1 MDIDIRTL
9 LSRLNPAC
17 RHAMEQAAQSC
28 VRQTHYNVDVE
39 HLLLALIETDAP
51 DLRAVLAHF
60 DITAEELGAQ
70 LQKAVDQFKRGNGRT
85 PALSPNFAPLLQEAW
100 LLSSMLLGEQQVRSG
115 TLVLALLEVDSL
127 RGLLLESAP
136 ALLKIPRAS
145 LRDALPALLADSPED
160 TGGAGR
166 DSAARAAAPGA
177 PGASAAAGA
186 PPARAMPTL
195 SGNAT
200 GSGNAT
206 RQAALEQ
213 YTVDLTALAREGAI
227 DPIRGRDGEIRQ
239 LIDVLLR
246 RRQNNPILTGEAGVG
261 KTAVVEG
268 FAQRIVHGD
277 VPPALANVSVRSL
290 DLALLQAGAGIKG
303 EFENRL
309 KSVISEVKA
318 SPTPVILFI
327 DEAHQL
333 IGAGGSEGQGDAA
346 NMLKPALARGELR
359 TIAATTWAEYKKYVE
374 RDPALARR
382 FQVVKVEEPSEAVAI
397 EMLRGMVQKLEA
409 HHGVE
414 ILDEAV
420 RDAVKLSHRYISGRQ
435 LPDKAISVLDTACAR
450 VAIGQSSEP
459 EELEA
464 LSRAIETAE
473 NHLRILRHESAT
485 GAERGDA
492 IAARERQ
499 LAEDRARHARLTDKL
514 ATEKRAVTEILV
526 WRRKI
531 AQHLAA
537 ADSRRGETGGNRA
550 QDISGK
556 ESSVTGKSGAHGDAN
571 THATADAPETPE
583 TPDGVESFEGDD
595 DASLT
600 ANLSRLEKGLE
611 AVQNDEPLVP
621 VCVDSNVVANVI
633 SGWTGIPVGR
643 MLADELHTVLYLQDK
658 LAERVVGQNEALD
671 TIARRIRTFRADL
684 DDPGKPVGV
693 FLLVGPSGVGK
704 TETAAALAD
713 MLYGGERNMITVNM
727 SEFQE
732 AHSVSGLKGAPPGYV
747 GYGRG
752 GVLTEAVRRR
762 PYSVVLLDEM
772 EKAHPDVLELFF
784 QVFDKGTMEDG
795 EGVPID
801 FKNTLIL
808 LTSNAAQDVIT
819 DACQGGRRPPPDALI
834 DALRPALVRQFSPAF
849 LGRLVLV
856 PYYPLG
862 DAQIASIVELKLE
875 RLAQRF
881 VRNHHAPLTWDDALA
896 QLITQRCKEVDSGAR
911 NVDHILTQAV
921 MPELARQVLERIS
934 IARPFSGVHIG
945 VSAQGDIA
953 FRFRSSDEV

>member
-9 LSRLNPAC
+9 LSRLNPEC
-17 RHAMEQAAQSC
+17 KLAMEQAAQLC

-39 HLLLALIETDAP
+39 HLLLTLLESDAP
-51 DLRAVLAHF
+51 DLKAILAHF
-60 DITAEELGAQ
+60 AVKPETLSAQ
-70 LQKAVDQFKRGNGRT
+70 LQKTVDGFKRGNGRT
-85 PALSPNFAPLLQEAW
+85 PALSPNFSPLFQEAW
-100 LLSSMLLGEQQVRSG
+100 LLSSMLLGEQQIRSG
-115 TLVLALLEVDSL
+115 TLVLALLEVDTL
-127 RGLLLESAP
+127 RGMLLESAP
-136 ALLKIPRAS
+136 ALLNFPRAA
-145 LRDALPALLADSPED
+145 LRDRLAAILAGSSEDAGGSHMPGQDSEAAQPGAASASASSVAREAGAMPNIA
-160 TGGAGR
+160 GGAG
-166 DSAARAAAPGA
+166 
-177 PGASAAAGA
+177 
-186 PPARAMPTL
+186 
-195 SGNAT
+195 
-200 GSGNAT
+200 GSG
-206 RQAALEQ
+206 RKSALEL
-213 YTVDLTALAREGAI
+213 YTVDMTGLAREGKI
-227 DPIRGRDGEIRQ
+227 DPIRGRDAEIRQ

-268 FAQRIVHGD
+268 FAQRIVQGD
-277 VPPALANVSVRSL
+277 VPPALVNVSVRSL
-290 DLALLQAGAGIKG
+290 DLALLQAGAGVKG

-309 KSVISEVKA
+309 KSVIAEVKA
-318 SPTPVILFI
+318 SPVPVILFI

-346 NMLKPALARGELR
+346 NLLKPALARGELR

-397 EMLRGMVQKLEA
+397 DMLRGMVQKLEE

-414 ILDEAV
+414 ILDDAV

-450 VAIGQSSEP
+450 VAIGQSGTP
-459 EELEA
+459 EEIEA
-464 LSRAIETAE
+464 LGRTIEAAE
-473 NHLRILRHESAT
+473 HQLRILRHEAAT
-485 GAERGDA
+485 GADRADA
-492 IAARERQ
+492 IAVTTKQLDDARAQRS
-499 LAEDRARHARLTDKL
+499 RLTDKL
-514 ATEKRAVTEILV
+514 ATEKRAVEEILA
-526 WRRKI
+526 WRKKI
-531 AQHLAA
+531 RGYLSDPDSA
-537 ADSRRGETGGNRA
+537 ADGE
-550 QDISGK
+550 
-556 ESSVTGKSGAHGDAN
+556 DA
-571 THATADAPETPE
+571 
-583 TPDGVESFEGDD
+583 
-595 DASLT
+595 ASL
-600 ANLSRLEKGLE
+600 AVNLSRLEKGLE
-611 AVQNDEPLVP
+611 AMQNDEPMVP
-621 VCVDSNVVANVI
+621 VCVDSETVAQVI

-658 LAERVVGQNEALD
+658 LAERVVGQDEALD
-671 TIARRIRTFRADL
+671 AIARRVRTFRADL

-704 TETAAALAD
+704 TETACALAD

-784 QVFDKGTMEDG
+784 QVFDKGVMEDG

-819 DACQGGRRPPPDALI
+819 EASRGGRRPPPDELI
-834 DALRPALVRQFSPAF
+834 EKLRPALLRQFSPAF

-856 PYYPLG
+856 PYYHLG
-862 DAQIASIVELKLE
+862 DAQISAIVNLKLE

-881 VRNHHAPLTWDDALA
+881 ERNHHAGLTWDEDVAT
-896 QLITQRCKEVDSGAR
+896 LIAQRCKEVDSGAR
-911 NVDHILTQAV
+911 NVDHILTQSV
-921 MPELARQVLERIS
+921 LPELARQVLERIS
-934 IARPFSGVHIG
+934 ISEPFGGVHLALTPAGAIE
-945 VSAQGDIA
+945 
-953 FRFRSSDEV
+953 FRFLSSEEA

>member
-9 LSRLNPAC
+9 LSRLNPEC
-17 RHAMEQAAQSC
+17 KLAMEQAAQLC

-39 HLLLALIETDAP
+39 HLLLTLLESDAP
-51 DLRAVLAHF
+51 DLKAVLSHF
-60 DITAEELGAQ
+60 GIKPDTLTAQ
-70 LQKAVDQFKRGNGRT
+70 LQKAVDAFKRGNGRT
-85 PALSPNFAPLLQEAW
+85 PALSPNFSQLFQEAW

-127 RGLLLESAP
+127 RGMLLESAP
-136 ALLKIPRAS
+136 ALLNIPRAT
-145 LRDALPALLADSPED
+145 LRERLAAILAGSAEDA
-160 TGGAGR
+160 GGAQA
-166 DSAARAAAPGA
+166 SADAASNSGSNANTAAAP
-177 PGASAAAGA
+177 
-186 PPARAMPTL
+186 RAMPTMN
-195 SGNAT
+195 GQT
-200 GSGNAT
+200 GG
-206 RQAALEQ
+206 QAGGRPSALDQ
-213 YTVDLTALAREGAI
+213 FTVDMTSLAREGKI
-227 DPIRGRDGEIRQ
+227 DPIRGRDSEIRQ

-268 FAQRIVHGD
+268 FAQRIVQGD
-277 VPPALANVSVRSL
+277 VPPALVNVSVRSL
-290 DLALLQAGAGIKG
+290 DLALLQAGAGVKG

-309 KSVISEVKA
+309 KSVIAEVKA
-318 SPTPVILFI
+318 SPVPVILFI

-346 NMLKPALARGELR
+346 NLLKPALARGELR

-397 EMLRGMVQKLEA
+397 DMLRGMVRKLEE

-414 ILDEAV
+414 ILDDAV

-450 VAIGQSSEP
+450 VAIGQNGVP
-459 EELEA
+459 EDIEA
-464 LSRAIETAE
+464 LGRSLDTAE
-473 NHLRILRHESAT
+473 HQLRIYRHEAAT
-485 GAERGDA
+485 GADRADA
-492 IAARERQ
+492 IAALTKQLEEERAQ
-499 LAEDRARHARLTDKL
+499 RTRLTDKL
-514 ATEKRAVTEILV
+514 ATEKRAVDEILA
-526 WRRKI
+526 WRKKI
-531 AQHLAA
+531 RSHL
-537 ADSRRGETGGNRA
+537 DGEA
-550 QDISGK
+550 LP
-556 ESSVTGKSGAHGDAN
+556 
-571 THATADAPETPE
+571 ADA
-583 TPDGVESFEGDD
+583 DGDD
-595 DASLT
+595 AESLT

-611 AVQNDEPLVP
+611 AVQNDEPMVP
-621 VCVDSNVVANVI
+621 VCVDSETVAQVI

-658 LAERVVGQNEALD
+658 LAERVVGQDQALD
-671 TIARRIRTFRADL
+671 AIARRVRTFRADL

-704 TETAAALAD
+704 TETAFALAD

-784 QVFDKGTMEDG
+784 QVFDKGVMEDG
-795 EGVPID
+795 EGVHID

-819 DACQGGRRPPPDALI
+819 DACRGGRRPPPEEI
-834 DALRPALVRQFSPAF
+834 IEKLRPALLKQFSPAF
-849 LGRLVLV
+849 LGRLVIV
-856 PYYPLG
+856 PYYHLG
-862 DAQIASIVELKLE
+862 DAQINAIVSLKLA
-875 RLAQRF
+875 RIATRF
-881 VRNHHAPLTWDDALA
+881 ERNHHARFTWDEAVA
-896 QLITQRCKEVDSGAR
+896 TLIAQRCKEVDSGAR

-921 MPELARQVLERIS
+921 LPELARQVLERIS
-934 IARPFSGVHIG
+934 IAEPFGGVHLTL
-945 VSAQGDIA
+945 SATGEIA
-953 FRFRSSDEV
+953 FRFFAPEEA

>member
-9 LSRLNPAC
+9 LGRLNPEC
-17 RHAMEQAAQSC
+17 KLAMEQAAQLC

-39 HLLLALIETDAP
+39 HLLLVLLEADAP
-51 DLRAVLAHF
+51 DLKAILGHF
-60 DITAEELGAQ
+60 GIKPETLTAQ
-70 LQKAVDQFKRGNGRT
+70 LQKAVDAFKRGNGRT
-85 PALSPNFAPLLQEAW
+85 PALSPNFSPLFQEAW
-100 LLSSMLLGEQQVRSG
+100 LLSSMLLGEQQIRSG
-115 TLVLALLEVDSL
+115 TLALALLEVDSL
-127 RGLLLESAP
+127 RGMLLESAP
-136 ALLKIPRAS
+136 ALLNIPRAN
-145 LRDALPALLADSPED
+145 LRERLAAILAGSAEDA
-160 TGGAGR
+160 GGAQTP
-166 DSAARAAAPGA
+166 AAAPDA
-177 PGASAAAGA
+177 QTAK
-186 PPARAMPTL
+186 AMPTMAP
-195 SGNAT
+195 NAN
-200 GSGNAT
+200 G
-206 RQAALEQ
+206 RQSALDQ
-213 YTVDLTALAREGAI
+213 FTVDMTGLAREGKI
-227 DPIRGRDGEIRQ
+227 DPIRGRDSEIRQ

-268 FAQRIVHGD
+268 FAQRIVQGD
-277 VPPALANVSVRSL
+277 VPPALVNVSVRSL
-290 DLALLQAGAGIKG
+290 DLALLQAGAGVKG

-309 KSVISEVKA
+309 KSVIAEVKA
-318 SPTPVILFI
+318 SPVPVILFI

-346 NMLKPALARGELR
+346 NLLKPALARGELR

-397 EMLRGMVQKLEA
+397 DMLRGMVRKLEE

-414 ILDEAV
+414 ILDDAV

-450 VAIGQSSEP
+450 VAIGQNGVP
-459 EELEA
+459 EDIEA
-464 LSRAIETAE
+464 LGRSIDTAE
-473 NHLRILRHESAT
+473 NQLRIYRHEAAT
-485 GAERGDA
+485 GTDRAEA
-492 IAARERQ
+492 IAALSKTLEEERTQ
-499 LAEDRARHARLTDKL
+499 RARLTDKL
-514 ATEKRAVTEILV
+514 ATEKRAVDEILA
-526 WRRKI
+526 WRKKI
-531 AQHLAA
+531 RDFVEQDTPAA
-537 ADSRRGETGGNRA
+537 HED
-550 QDISGK
+550 
-556 ESSVTGKSGAHGDAN
+556 
-571 THATADAPETPE
+571 
-583 TPDGVESFEGDD
+583 GDD
-595 DASLT
+595 AESLT

-621 VCVDSNVVANVI
+621 VCVDSETVAKVI

-658 LAERVVGQNEALD
+658 LAERVVGQDEALD
-671 TIARRIRTFRADL
+671 AIARRVRTFRADL

-693 FLLVGPSGVGK
+693 FMLVGPSGVGK
-704 TETAAALAD
+704 TETAFALAD

-784 QVFDKGTMEDG
+784 QVFDKGVMEDG

-819 DACQGGRRPPPDALI
+819 DACRGGRRPPPEEI
-834 DALRPALVRQFSPAF
+834 IEKLRPALLRQFSPAF

-856 PYYPLG
+856 PYYHLG
-862 DAQIASIVELKLE
+862 DAQINAIVTLKLE
-875 RLAQRF
+875 RIAKRF
-881 VRNHHAPLTWDDALA
+881 ERNHHAPLTWDESVAT
-896 QLITQRCKEVDSGAR
+896 LIAQRCKEVDSGAR

-921 MPELARQVLERIS
+921 LPELAQQVLERIS
-934 IARPFSGVHIG
+934 ISEPFGGVHLTL
-945 VSAQGDIA
+945 SAADEIV
-953 FRFRSSDEV
+953 FRFAPAEA

>member
-9 LSRLNPAC
+9 LSRLNPVC
-17 RHAMEQAAQSC
+17 KHAMELAAQLC

-39 HLLLALIETDAP
+39 HLLLQLLESDAP
-51 DLRAVLAHF
+51 DLRAILERFNVPA
-60 DITAEELGAQ
+60 ANVVAQ

-85 PALSPNFAPLLQEAW
+85 PALSPNFSPLFQEAW
-100 LLSSMLLGEQQVRSG
+100 LLSSILLGEQQVRSG
-115 TLVLALLEVDSL
+115 TTLLALLEVDSL
-127 RGLLLESAP
+127 RAMLLDSAP
-136 ALLKIPRAS
+136 ALLAIPRAS
-145 LRDALPALLADSPED
+145 LRDALAAVLAGSSEDGGRASAPVPAA
-160 TGGAGR
+160 GA
-166 DSAARAAAPGA
+166 AQAAAPQA
-177 PGASAAAGA
+177 SMPVMPSAAG
-186 PPARAMPTL
+186 PG
-195 SGNAT
+195 GNGR
-200 GSGNAT
+200 GS
-206 RQAALEQ
+206 ALEQ

-227 DPIRGRDGEIRQ
+227 DPICGRDAEIRQ

-268 FAQRIVHGD
+268 FAQRIVQGQ
-277 VPPALANVSVRSL
+277 VPPALVNVCVRSL
-290 DLALLQAGAGIKG
+290 DLALLQAGAGVKG
-303 EFENRL
+303 EFESRL
-309 KSVISEVKA
+309 KSVIAEVKA
-318 SPTPVILFI
+318 SPVPVILFI

-346 NMLKPALARGELR
+346 NLLKPALARGELR

-397 EMLRGMVQKLEA
+397 EMLRGMVAKLSL

-450 VAIGQSSEP
+450 VAIGQSGVP
-459 EELEA
+459 EEIEA
-464 LSRAIETAE
+464 LGRAIESSE
-473 NHLRILRHESAT
+473 SQLRILRHEAAT
-485 GAERGDA
+485 GADHDDA
-492 IAARERQ
+492 IGALAVQLEERSVQ
-499 LAEDRARHARLTDKL
+499 HARLTDKL
-514 ATEKRAVTEILV
+514 ATERRAVDEILA
-526 WRRKI
+526 WRSRI
-531 AQHLAA
+531 ARHLAGQEQA
-537 ADSRRGETGGNRA
+537 SEGE
-550 QDISGK
+550 
-556 ESSVTGKSGAHGDAN
+556 
-571 THATADAPETPE
+571 
-583 TPDGVESFEGDD
+583 DG
-595 DASLT
+595 ASLR
-600 ANLSRLEKGLE
+600 ANLGRLEKGLE
-611 AVQNDEPLVP
+611 AVQSDEPMVP
-621 VCVDSNVVANVI
+621 VCVDSGMVASVI
-633 SGWTGIPVGR
+633 SGWTGIPVGS
-643 MLADELHTVLYLQDK
+643 MLADELHTVLYLQHK
-658 LAERVVGQNEALD
+658 LAERVVGQDEALD
-671 TIARRIRTFRADL
+671 AIARRVRTFRADL

-762 PYSVVLLDEM
+762 PYSVVLLDEL

-784 QVFDKGTMEDG
+784 QVFDKGVMEDG
-795 EGVPID
+795 EGVSID

-819 DACQGGRRPPPDALI
+819 EACHGGRRPPPEVLI
-834 DALRPALVRQFSPAF
+834 ERLRPALLKQFSPAF

-856 PYYPLG
+856 PYYHLG
-862 DAQIASIVELKLE
+862 DAQITSIVNLKLT

-881 VRNHHAPLTWDDALA
+881 ERNHHARLTWNAEFA
-896 QLITQRCKEVDSGAR
+896 QVITERCKEVDSGAR
-911 NVDHILTQAV
+911 NVDHILTHSV
-921 MPELARQVLERIS
+921 LPELAREVLERIS
-934 IARPFSGVHIG
+934 VAEPFGGVHLSFTPAGG
-945 VSAQGDIA
+945 VEL
-953 FRFRSSDEV
+953 RFAPREEA

>member
-9 LSRLNPAC
+9 LSRLNPEC
-17 RHAMEQAAQSC
+17 KHAMEQAAQLC
-28 VRQTHYNVDVE
+28 VRQTNYNVDVE
-39 HLLLALIETDAP
+39 HLLLTLLESDAP
-51 DLRAVLAHF
+51 DLQAILAHF
-60 DITAEELGAQ
+60 GLKPQTLTTQ
-70 LQKAVDQFKRGNGRT
+70 LQKAVDAFKRGNGRT
-85 PALSPNFAPLLQEAW
+85 PALSPNLSPLFQEAW
-100 LLSSMLLGEQQVRSG
+100 LLSSMLLGEQQIRSG

-127 RGLLLESAP
+127 RGMLLDSAP
-136 ALLKIPRAS
+136 ALLNVPRAT
-145 LRDALPALLADSPED
+145 LRDQLAAILAGSAED
-160 TGGAGR
+160 AGGAR
-166 DSAARAAAPGA
+166 NAAAQAGQPQASSPAAATHGANAAMPSMNPGA
-177 PGASAAAGA
+177 GGKGNGGRQSA
-186 PPARAMPTL
+186 L
-195 SGNAT
+195 D
-200 GSGNAT
+200 
-206 RQAALEQ
+206 QF
-213 YTVDLTALAREGAI
+213 TVDMTALAREGKI
-227 DPIRGRDGEIRQ
+227 DPIRGRDSEIRQ
-239 LIDVLLR
+239 LVDVLLR

-268 FAQRIVHGD
+268 FAQRIVQGD
-277 VPPALANVSVRSL
+277 VPPALANVCVRSL
-290 DLALLQAGAGIKG
+290 DLALLQAGAGVKG

-309 KSVISEVKA
+309 KSVIAEVKA
-318 SPTPVILFI
+318 SPVPVILFI

-346 NMLKPALARGELR
+346 NLLKPALARGELR

-382 FQVVKVEEPSEAVAI
+382 FQVVKVEEPSEPVAVD
-397 EMLRGMVQKLEA
+397 MLRGMVQKLEE

-450 VAIGQSSEP
+450 VAIGQNGVP
-459 EELEA
+459 EEIEA
-464 LSRAIETAE
+464 LARSIDGAE
-473 NHLRILRHESAT
+473 NQLRILRHEAAT
-485 GAERGDA
+485 GADRADA
-492 IAARERQ
+492 IAAVTKQLDEERAQ
-499 LAEDRARHARLTDKL
+499 RTRLTEKL
-514 ATEKRAVTEILV
+514 GTEKRAVDEIIA
-526 WRRKI
+526 WRKKI
-531 AQHLAA
+531 RGFLADETSA
-537 ADSRRGETGGNRA
+537 ADGEDA
-550 QDISGK
+550 
-556 ESSVTGKSGAHGDAN
+556 ESLA
-571 THATADAPETPE
+571 
-583 TPDGVESFEGDD
+583 
-595 DASLT
+595 

-611 AVQNDEPLVP
+611 AVQNDEPMVP
-621 VCVDSNVVANVI
+621 VCVDSATVAKVI

-658 LAERVVGQNEALD
+658 LAERVVGQDEALD
-671 TIARRIRTFRADL
+671 AIARRVRTFRADL

-704 TETAAALAD
+704 TETAFALAD

-784 QVFDKGTMEDG
+784 QVFDKGVMEDG

-819 DACQGGRRPPPDALI
+819 EACRGGRRPAPEAI
-834 DALRPALVRQFSPAF
+834 VEQLRPALLRQFSPAF
-849 LGRLVLV
+849 LGRMVIV
-856 PYYPLG
+856 PYYHLG
-862 DAQIASIVELKLE
+862 DAQINAIVNLKLE
-875 RLAQRF
+875 RIAQRF
-881 VRNHHAPLTWDDALA
+881 ERNHHARLTWDEALA
-896 QLITQRCKEVDSGAR
+896 TLIAQRCKEVDSGAR
-911 NVDHILTQAV
+911 NVDHILTQSLL
-921 MPELARQVLERIS
+921 PELARQVLERIS
-934 IARPFSGVHIG
+934 IAEPFGGVHL
-945 VSAQGDIA
+945 SLTAADEIA
-953 FRFRSSDEV
+953 YRFRAPEEA